1 MRYRLTRM
9 NIYMCVCV
17 CVDSNIGGLNN
28 STHYPT
34 RLVTL
39 TVESIHLKIN
49 IISMR
54 GWCGAKKVK

>member
-1 MRYRLTRM
+1 MCVCV
-9 NIYMCVCV
+9 CVCV

-28 STHYPT
+28 STRHST

-39 TVESIHLKIN
+39 IVESIHLKIN

-54 GWCGAKKVK
+54 GWCVAKKVK

>member
-1 MRYRLTRM
+1 
-9 NIYMCVCV
+9 V

-54 GWCGAKKVK
+54 GWCGAKQVK